1 MDFSD
6 FITEDDDY
14 GENFST
20 YKQLK
25 LRKYKATVNNLYK
38 KMKVNDLM
46 KLRLSIN
53 EIEASKL
60 SFF

>member
-25 LRKYKATVNNLYK
+25 LRKYKATVNNL
-38 KMKVNDLM
+38 
-46 KLRLSIN
+46 
-53 EIEASKL
+53 
-60 SFF
+60 